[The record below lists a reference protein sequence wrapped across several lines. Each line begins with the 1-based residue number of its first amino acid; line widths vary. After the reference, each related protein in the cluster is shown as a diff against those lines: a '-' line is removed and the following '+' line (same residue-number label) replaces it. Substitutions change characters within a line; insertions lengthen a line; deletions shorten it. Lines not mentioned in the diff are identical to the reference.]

1 MLIEWTRRV
10 EALTQLRV
18 SDPANPLLEKE
29 AEHHLRKV
37 LRAQVGEEVVV
48 TNGAGSWSFALVQDS
63 GLKRVSEVHLD
74 PQPAD
79 TALYLAPLKGDRS
92 EWVVAKATELG
103 VSALIPL
110 LSERL
115 AVKFKGEARS
125 KILERWRRISDETTG
140 QCRRTYDLVIGTPV
154 SIDQVPAHVAVADF
168 GGKTDMAGVRAIA
181 IGPEG
186 GWAPGEWGSE
196 RHLIS
201 LGTTVLRGETAAI
214 ASVALMTLAA
224 QGMTL

>member
-1 MLIEWTRRV
+1 MLIEWARRV
-10 EALTQLRV
+10 DALTQLRV
-18 SDPANPLLEKE
+18 TDPTTPVLDKD

-48 TNGAGSWSFALVQDS
+48 TNGAGSWTFATVQDS

-79 TALYLAPLKGDRS
+79 IALYLAPLKGDRS
-92 EWVVAKATELG
+92 EWAVAKATELG
-103 VSALIPL
+103 VSALVPL

-115 AVKFKGEARS
+115 AVKFKGEARE
-125 KILERWRRISDETTG
+125 KVLDRWRRISDEATG
-140 QCRRTYDLVIGTPV
+140 QCRRTYDLVIGEPVTP
-154 SIDQVPAHVAVADF
+154 DQVPPHVAVAEF
-168 GGKTDMAGVRAIA
+168 GGKPDMTGVRAIA

-186 GWAPGEWGSE
+186 GWAPNEWGAE
-196 RHLIS
+196 RQLVS
-201 LGTTVLRGETAAI
+201 LGGTVLRGETAAI
-214 ASVALMTLAA
+214 ASAALMTLGA

>member
-1 MLIEWTRRV
+1 MLIEWARRV
-10 EALTQLRV
+10 DALTQLRV
-18 SDPANPLLEKE
+18 TDPTTPVLDKD

-48 TNGAGSWSFALVQDS
+48 TNGAGSWTFATVQDS

-79 TALYLAPLKGDRS
+79 LALYLAPLNGDRS
-92 EWVVAKATELG
+92 EWAVAKATELG
-103 VSALIPL
+103 VSALVPL

-115 AVKFKGEARS
+115 AVKFKGEARE
-125 KILERWRRISDETTG
+125 KVLDRWRRISDEATG
-140 QCRRTYDLVIGTPV
+140 QCRRTYDLVIGEPVTP
-154 SIDQVPAHVAVADF
+154 DQVPPHVAVAEF
-168 GGKTDMAGVRAIA
+168 GGKPDMTGVRAIA

-186 GWAPGEWGSE
+186 GWAPNEWGAE
-196 RHLIS
+196 RQLVS
-201 LGTTVLRGETAAI
+201 LGGTVLRGETAAI
-214 ASVALMTLAA
+214 ASAALMTLGA